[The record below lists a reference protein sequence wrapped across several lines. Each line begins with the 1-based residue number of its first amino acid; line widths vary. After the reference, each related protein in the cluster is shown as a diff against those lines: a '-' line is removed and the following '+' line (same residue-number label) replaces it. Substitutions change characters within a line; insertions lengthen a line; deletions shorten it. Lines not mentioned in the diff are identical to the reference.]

1 MDSESSFLWQGPTWF
16 LGRMPPVPTGGL
28 PGLGADVD
36 LLTAFAADEDISFP
50 LPSSVLVDPEQ
61 IPADIKDTFLV
72 WLVNQLLAL
81 PSDVPVIYFSE
92 GDCLVP
98 DKPKSSAILNRSISE
113 TALFERI
120 CDLQRVLIRSEE
132 ARIRRMVFGRVPGYG
147 AAPHIS
153 GRGGLLVIGFG
164 GRFLDVMQARQK
176 NVDVIGAFD
185 QRMGEEYLSQR
196 AFDAVILDGAFDD
209 VLENLRCLR
218 RDARFASIPVLAV
231 TSFESDLP
239 IFYDAGANDVLL
251 APLSQDMLRQRLAAA
266 IRLGKRRRLADR
278 VLAESRKWLMQQQQ
292 SGGLKRRDYDSYLQ
306 QAAKAL
312 SARGLMI
319 WQISLLPDVPP
330 SGDFT
335 GMIAPDLCGTVLSIA
350 DATSREEDLVC
361 FVRDL
366 GPVAVLK
373 SERGCERLKS
383 RISAIL
389 GHTRL

>member
-1 MDSESSFLWQGPTWF
+1 M
-16 LGRMPPVPTGGL
+16 
-28 PGLGADVD
+28 
-36 LLTAFAADEDISFP
+36 SFP
-50 LPSSVLVDPEQ
+50 LPSSVLIDPDQVPE
-61 IPADIKDTFLV
+61 DIREPFLN
-72 WLVNQLLAL
+72 WLAAQLQGLQ
-81 PSDVPVIYFSE
+81 SDVPVIYFCTE
-92 GDCLVP
+92 DTLVP
-98 DKPKSSAILNRSISE
+98 EKPKASAILNRTISQ

-132 ARIRRMVFGRVPGYG
+132 ARLRRMVFGRVPGYG
-147 AAPHIS
+147 AAPHYS

-231 TSFESDLP
+231 TGFAGDLP
-239 IFYDAGANDVLL
+239 VFYDAGANDVLL
-251 APLSQDMLRQRLAAA
+251 APLSQDMLRQRLATA

-278 VLAESRKWLMQQQQ
+278 VLAESRKWLMQQLQ
-292 SGGLKRRDYDSYLQ
+292 SGGLKRRDYDNYLN

-330 SGDFT
+330 NNNFT
-335 GMIAPDLCGTVLSIA
+335 GQLAPDLCGTVLSIA

>member
-16 LGRMPPVPTGGL
+16 LGCMPPVPTGGL

-61 IPADIKDTFLV
+61 IPADVRDKFLV
-72 WLVNQLLAL
+72 WLANQLLAL

-132 ARIRRMVFGRVPGYG
+132 ARLRRLVFGRVPGYG